1 MASLE
6 VKNNF
11 DIKGFQNILFS
22 KDNISNLNK
31 QILENFNL
39 NNLDKDNKKKII
51 DILIKTMKTIYKSKL
66 DLKRIDNK
74 NAKGII
80 TQFNKA
86 SITETA
92 KELSKDEDLLQI
104 INPNSSKRKFQRDFE
119 SNPNEGNRI
128 MDRPQAVSNKS
139 RIENQFLYPPD
150 YSKSKEPDSKFDRLF
165 KPIVDN
171 VNEEYKFNQYQ
182 SKDDNVDSG
191 KRFDSLMAERSN
203 ESHMGQRPPTPDF
216 LKPVQT
222 STRTQE
228 PFKQTQSNT
237 YTKKGGKP
245 DFTKP
250 IPENEL
256 STGFLSANDNN
267 DLYDINNIDKPLE
280 IMEIEEDSRPFDQ
293 RLKNLQ
299 SERGSV
305 TIKPSAEKIN
315 FQDPNLMIDADQIPE
330 YQPKTIEDIKREK
343 EEEGRRRQNE
353 MRKQLDNS
361 NFDERRQVINR
372 NQNEE
377 QRLLDQRLAEQRLS
391 EQRLSEQRLAE
402 QRLSEQRL
410 AEQRLSEQRLAE
422 RNLLEQQKQ
431 LELERKLFELEK
443 KKPANVIKSALKSSD
458 TKVDMNKIQ
467 TMIKKITELDDLKEK
482 IKESKE
488 ENERLKKKLL
498 EEKPNFDFVKKEIGT
513 EFTKLHARELEVLKK
528 EEELKV
534 LLKKY
539 NYLYG
544 LRHIQMD
551 ISPTTANSNYTF
563 EFNKIS
569 NITGIKLMSYSVLQ
583 PRYNIEEDKNNIFS
597 YIINDEQI
605 NIELK
610 TGKYKIEDLLNN
622 LTIKSNLLFDLN
634 FEEKVTVKINIKED
648 SVDNL
653 KANTFEIL
661 STPLSQEILGF
672 INTCS
677 NSNNY
682 IADRTWDLRV
692 EDKIYLFLDNIE
704 DTMPFAVLYFN
715 NQSPQ
720 QFRFEEPIEL
730 DKLELTF
737 KDSKGR
743 LFNFYGLNYSLNI
756 QLEINEE

>member
-1 MASLE
+1 MATLE

-11 DIKGFQNILFS
+11 DIKGFQNTLFS

-104 INPNSSKRKFQRDFE
+104 INPNTSKRKFQRDFE
-119 SNPNEGNRI
+119 SNPNDGNRI
-128 MDRPQAVSNKS
+128 MDRPQAASNKN
-139 RIENQFLYPPD
+139 RNENQFLYPPD

-182 SKDDNVDSG
+182 SKDDNGDSG

-237 YTKKGGKP
+237 YTATKKGGKP

-250 IPENEL
+250 ISENEL
-256 STGFLSANDNN
+256 NTGFLSANDNN

-305 TIKPSAEKIN
+305 SIKPSAEKIN
-315 FQDPNLMIDADQIPE
+315 FQDPNLMMDADQIPE
-330 YQPKTIEDIKREK
+330 YQPKTIEDIRREK
-343 EEEGRRRQNE
+343 EEEGRRRQIE
-353 MRKQLDNS
+353 MRRQVDDRDNNS
-361 NFDERRQVINR
+361 NFDERRQNFDERRNNSNEKQVVNR

-377 QRLLDQRLAEQRLS
+377 QKLLEQRLLDQRKQLEIEQK
-391 EQRLSEQRLAE
+391 
-402 QRLSEQRL
+402 
-410 AEQRLSEQRLAE
+410 
-422 RNLLEQQKQ
+422 LLEQRKQ
-431 LELERKLFELEK
+431 LEIERKLFELEK
-443 KKPANVIKSALKSSD
+443 KKPANIIKSALKSSD

-482 IKESKE
+482 MKESKE
-488 ENERLKKKLL
+488 ENDKLKKKLL
-498 EEKPNFDFVKKEIGT
+498 EIEEKPNFEFVKKEIGT
-513 EFTKLHARELEVLKK
+513 EFTKLNARELEVSKK

-544 LRHIQMD
+544 LKHIQMD

-583 PRYNIEEDKNNIFS
+583 PRYNIEENKNNVFS

-622 LTIKSNLLFDLN
+622 LTMKSNLLFDLN
-634 FEEKVTVKINIKED
+634 FEQKVTIKIHTKED

-653 KANTFEIL
+653 EANTFEIV
-661 STPLSQEILGF
+661 STPLSKEILGF
-672 INTCS
+672 INSCS
-677 NSNNY
+677 NSNTY

-704 DTMPFAVLYFN
+704 DSMPFAVLYFN

-743 LFNFYGLNYSLNI
+743 LFNFYGLGYSLNI
-756 QLEINEE
+756 QLEINE